1 MDKWINKRHAWHLT
15 IKFTHLYVTRLWD
28 ISYKPKRTPKLS
40 IVYFLLAIV
49 NDDTCHEEL
58 RNIKNFILWHVFLTI
73 MAEPAW
79 HLWHGWIITSKSSML
94 SIVLQKIVSM
104 PRYQIPA
111 WISDYRKFSDI
122 RLIKPPTLKVSRLG
136 LHLSLRHTLK
146 PNVKWRMKM

>member
-1 MDKWINKRHAWHLT
+1 MDKQRTRMAFNHQVYAFMRHQIMRHQLQTQTNTKVINC
-15 IKFTHLYVTRLWD
+15 
-28 ISYKPKRTPKLS
+28 
-40 IVYFLLAIV
+40 VYFLLAIV
-49 NDDTCHEEL
+49 NDDTCHGEL
-58 RNIKNFILWHVFLTI
+58 RNAQNFILWHVFLTI

-111 WISDYRKFSDI
+111 WISDYRKLSDI